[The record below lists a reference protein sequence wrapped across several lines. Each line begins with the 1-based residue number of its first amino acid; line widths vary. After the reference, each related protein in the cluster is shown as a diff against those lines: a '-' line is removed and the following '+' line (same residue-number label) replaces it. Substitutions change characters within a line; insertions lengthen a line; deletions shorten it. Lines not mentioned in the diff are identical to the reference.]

1 MKIFNLAFL
10 GLGFFIH
17 SLTQPPNTDIE
28 ATFVK
33 DQRTS
38 MNGVHYSYK
47 ITNIGETMIEA
58 DSYELVLRVNGK
70 KISFD
75 KDTRQLK
82 PGQSIVYKTGKTIYQ
97 KKNENL
103 DYVLEIDFQDDNP
116 ANNTIQGTTVF

>member
-1 MKIFNLAFL
+1 MK
-10 GLGFFIH
+10 
-17 SLTQPPNTDIE
+17 DIE

-38 MNGVHYSYK
+38 MNGGYYSYK
-47 ITNIGETMIEA
+47 ITNTGESLIEA
-58 DSYELVLRVNGK
+58 DTYELVLRVNGK

-116 ANNTIQGTTVF
+116 ANNTLKGTTVF